1 MSFLERKIKEF
12 HTHEQT
18 TASAEWTIQH
28 DLNRLPVVN
37 VYSIV
42 NGNEIVVNPLDVEV
56 VDMNTCK
63 LKFVN
68 PISGIAE
75 VF

>member
-1 MSFLERKIKEF
+1 MSYLERKIKEF

-18 TASAEWTIQH
+18 TASIEWIIQH

-37 VYSIV
+37 VYSVV
-42 NGNEIVVNPLDVEV
+42 NGTEIVVIPLDVEV
-56 VDMNTCK
+56 VNLNSCK
-63 LKFVN
+63 LKFVK
-68 PISGIAE
+68 PMSGVAE